1 MRTFENVTTHIFVL
15 LLLMCATSTYGSAL
29 ICKMP
34 SCEERS
40 VTTAD
45 GVHIVVQDWGAKTP
59 NKPAII
65 FLHGTPFD
73 HTLWQDQID
82 SNLKQSYRLITM
94 DYRGHGHADEVVD
107 PNQIVQ
113 NNWAEDLAAVLN
125 NSYYK
130 IDKAIVVAH
139 SLGGL
144 LLGDYLLKYGPDK
157 VAGIVMV
164 SAGFDMQGLLA
175 GVTHTPNPNLP
186 CDVKQHSSNLCGEL
200 DLFLATLPPP
210 AGQPPTTP
218 EEFQNANERL
228 VELKFVAPVPRG
240 EINLLVSRA
249 ILLTQTSRVS
259 ILGGLLTEAGINKVP
274 DIAAL
279 NIPTRFLFSDADR
292 VQYHQVYLDR
302 FFPGGV
308 PVIPG
313 SSYKIYPH
321 MDHVPMLQ
329 RKIEFNNDISSF
341 AQNIFGHN
349 KPH

>member
-1 MRTFENVTTHIFVL
+1 MTPFKRFTTSLFALIVL
-15 LLLMCATSTYGSAL
+15 LCGTSAYGSAL
-29 ICKMP
+29 VCKMP

-40 VTTAD
+40 VTTDD

-59 NKPAII
+59 NKPTII

-94 DYRGHGHADEVVD
+94 DYRGHGHADEVAD
-107 PNQIVQ
+107 PNQFLQ
-113 NNWAEDLAAVLN
+113 NNWANDLAAVLN
-125 NSYYK
+125 NPYYK

-157 VAGIVMV
+157 VAGIIMV

-175 GVTHTPNPNLP
+175 GVTHTPNPNIP

-200 DLFLATLPPP
+200 DLVIATLPPP
-210 AGQPPTTP
+210 AGISATP
-218 EEFQNANERL
+218 EEFLTANERL
-228 VELKFVAPVPRG
+228 VELKFVDPIPVG
-240 EINLLVSRA
+240 EINFMVSRA
-249 ILLTQTSRVS
+249 ILLTQVSRLS
-259 ILGGLLTEAGINKVP
+259 IFGGLLTEAGINKVP

-279 NIPTRFLFSDADR
+279 NIPTRFLFSDANR
-292 VQYHQVYLDR
+292 TQYLQVYLDR
-302 FFPGGV
+302 FFPGDV

-313 SSYKIYPH
+313 SSYKVYHH

-329 RKIEFNNDISSF
+329 RKTEFNNDIREF
-341 AQNIFGHN
+341 AENIFGHH
-349 KPH
+349 KSK